1 MWGVDSIFI
10 MQLRVDS
17 ALLLNNQSQV
27 TLP

>member
-10 MQLRVDS
+10 MQLRVDP